1 MTLRQCVATASA
13 WWLALLIGMP
23 LALAQEAVPPA
34 ETAAPPVAP
43 VTPTGPDAVQ
53 AIWKHQEIAFYFQ
66 SFTTFYS
73 CTGLEGKLERIM
85 RALGVHAK
93 VRVRSADCPSSV
105 ARMPRVILKVAS
117 PVEATPEAL
126 AERDK
131 TKSLRELTERVQGK
145 GRSTSPLDSLEQ
157 FPAQWRK
164 VSLTRGR
171 LALEP
176 GDCELIEELQRK
188 VLPKLAVR
196 VTDDDLQCSPNQL
209 TLGQPRLEVEALMEM
224 PSPDAPADGRP
235 STAVKKSES

>member
-1 MTLRQCVATASA
+1 MTLRQCVATSA
-13 WWLALLIGMP
+13 LWLTLLIATP
-23 LALAQEAVPPA
+23 ALAQEATPA
-34 ETAAPPVAP
+34 SDT
-43 VTPTGPDAVQ
+43 VQ

-73 CTGLEGKLERIM
+73 CNGLEGKLDRIM
-85 RALGVHAK
+85 RALGVHAS
-93 VRVRSADCPSSV
+93 VRVRSADCPSSF
-105 ARMPRVILKVAS
+105 ATMPRVIMKVAS

-131 TKSLRELTERVQGK
+131 NKSLRELTERVRGK
-145 GRSTSPLDSLEQ
+145 SNHPTDSLEQ

-171 LALEP
+171 LALDP

-209 TLGQPRLEVEALMEM
+209 STGQPRLEVEALIEM
-224 PSPDAPADGRP
+224 PKPDAPSD
-235 STAVKKSES
+235 S

>member
-1 MTLRQCVATASA
+1 MTLRQCVATTAG
-13 WWLALLIGMP
+13 WLALLIGMP
-23 LALAQEAVPPA
+23 LASAQEASPPA
-34 ETAAPPVAP
+34 EEAAPPVTA
-43 VTPTGPDAVQ
+43 TGPDTLQ
-53 AIWKHQEIAFYFQ
+53 AIWKHQEISFYFQ

-73 CTGLEGKLERIM
+73 CTGLEGKLGRVM

-93 VRVRSADCPSSV
+93 VRVRSVDCPSSV
-105 ARMPRVILKVAS
+105 ARMPRVVMKVVS
-117 PVEATPEAL
+117 PVEATPEAY

-131 TKSLRELTERVQGK
+131 NKSVRELTERVRGGK
-145 GRSTSPLDSLEQ
+145 STHPLDSLEA

-196 VTDDDLQCSPNQL
+196 VTDDGLLCSPNQL
-209 TLGQPRLEVEALMEM
+209 SLGQPRLEVEALVEV
-224 PSPDAPADGRP
+224 PKPDAKPGE
-235 STAVKKSES
+235 T

>member
-1 MTLRQCVATASA
+1 MTRHCEGFSVATA
-13 WWLALLIGMP
+13 ALLWLTLVFSLP
-23 LALAQEAVPPA
+23 AAADAPATADTTSPA
-34 ETAAPPVAP
+34 EP
-43 VTPTGPDAVQ
+43 VQ

-85 RALGVHAK
+85 RELGVHAK

-105 ARMPRVILKVAS
+105 ARMPRVVMRVVG

-131 TKSLRELTERVQGK
+131 NKSVRELVERVKGK
-145 GRSTSPLDSLEQ
+145 SDHRLDSLEQ
-157 FPAQWRK
+157 FPAQWRR

-171 LALEP
+171 LDLQP
-176 GDCELIEELQRK
+176 GDCELIEELKKK

-196 VTDDDLQCSPNQL
+196 IVNDDMQCTPNQL
-209 TLGQPRLEVEALMEM
+209 TLGQPRLEVDALVELPKPDEAGEKQQ
-224 PSPDAPADGRP
+224 G
-235 STAVKKSES
+235 T

>member
-1 MTLRQCVATASA
+1 MTLRQCMATAA
-13 WWLALLIGMP
+13 ALGLTLLTGMP
-23 LALAQEAVPPA
+23 HARAQG
-34 ETAAPPVAP
+34 AAPD
-43 VTPTGPDAVQ
+43 TVQ
-53 AIWKHQEIAFYFQ
+53 AIWKHQEIEFFFQ

-73 CTGLEGKLERIM
+73 CTSLEGKLERIM
-85 RALGVHAK
+85 RALGVHAN
-93 VRVRSADCPSSV
+93 VRVRSADCPYSV
-105 ARMPRVILKVAS
+105 ASMPRVIMKVAS
-117 PVEATPEAL
+117 PVEATPEAY

-131 TKSLRELTERVQGK
+131 NKSVRELSQRLKGGK
-145 GRSTSPLDSLEQ
+145 SANPLDSLDA

-209 TLGQPRLEVEALMEM
+209 TMGQPRLEVEALIEL
-224 PSPDAPADGRP
+224 PKPDAKPP
-235 STAVKKSES
+235 KES

>member
-1 MTLRQCVATASA
+1 MMLRRCVATASA
-13 WWLALLIGMP
+13 LGLTLLIGMP
-23 LALAQEAVPPA
+23 AAPAQEA
-34 ETAAPPVAP
+34 AAPVDPSAAP
-43 VTPTGPDAVQ
+43 VDSSAAPVDSSAAPASADTVQ
-53 AIWKHQEIAFYFQ
+53 AIWKHQEITFYFQ

-73 CTGLEGKLERIM
+73 CTGLEGKLERVM
-85 RALGVHAK
+85 RALGVYAK

-105 ARMPRVILKVAS
+105 ATMPRVIMDVAS
-117 PVEATPEAL
+117 PVPATPEAY

-131 TKSLRELTERVQGK
+131 NKSVRELTQRLKGGK
-145 GRSTSPLDSLEQ
+145 STNPLDSLEE

-164 VSLTRGR
+164 VSLTRGK

-209 TLGQPRLEVEALMEM
+209 TLGQPRLEVEALIEM
-224 PSPDAPADGRP
+224 PKPDAKPPA
-235 STAVKKSES
+235 ES